1 VTANAFWSRLG
12 GDESVFN
19 SGERLVIRARRHWAV
34 LLKVLLPTVGI
45 VVGTYLLSQ
54 LVSREP

>member
-1 VTANAFWSRLG
+1 VTTRLAYRYSIW
-12 GDESVFN
+12 DFFLRP

-45 VVGTYLLSQ
+45 VV
-54 LVSREP
+54 